1 LHFLQGKDNKFFFGI
16 MRVGIIGGGQL
27 GYMLIKYGLRKL
39 DPNVKITIL
48 DPAGDQCCCA
58 QLAGVEIIQGDL

>member
-1 LHFLQGKDNKFFFGI
+1 

-39 DPNVKITIL
+39 DQNVKITVL